1 MLRKCL
7 LVRPRHQYNIMETPV
22 SSEANNVHR
31 LETVSDENG
40 TNDAPQRPSSPD
52 MTETNRDMSK
62 VALIVSLL
70 VVVLL
75 VIFFFGMN
83 RNIAGLTDEVK
94 SLGELRSEMSFLD
107 QRMGLMEEGLP
118 AQIKRI
124 IAHDMVNEMAM
135 KAAYLGNT
143 LEDQQLRD
151 RMQDILQSLKEVRG
165 SLEQ

>member
-1 MLRKCL
+1 M
-7 LVRPRHQYNIMETPV
+7 N
-22 SSEANNVHR
+22 SEVNNVHK
-31 LETVSDENG
+31 LEAVAQSNG
-40 TNDAPQRPSSPD
+40 TEGTAGPSVSPA
-52 MTETNRDMSK
+52 MAETNRDMSK

-94 SLGELRSEMSFLD
+94 SLGELRIDMSALD
-107 QRMGLMEEGLP
+107 QRMVRMEDELP
-118 AQIKRI
+118 GKMKRI

-143 LEDQQLRD
+143 LEDEPLRAK
-151 RMQDILQSLKEVRG
+151 MQEILQSLKEVRG